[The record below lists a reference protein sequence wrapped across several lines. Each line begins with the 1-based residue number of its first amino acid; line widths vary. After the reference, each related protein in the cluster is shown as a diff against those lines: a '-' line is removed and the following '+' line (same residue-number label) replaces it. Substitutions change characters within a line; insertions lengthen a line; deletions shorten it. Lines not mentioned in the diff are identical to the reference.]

1 VSEKFDD
8 EKTSVYLDTSVISHL
23 DHSDTKEKYD
33 ITHRFWEDIKN
44 DVYDVYISDLV
55 LNEIMKCRQEKS
67 DLLLKYLSEINYTLL
82 NENDAIFQLSDEIVA
97 AGILTQKSYEDC
109 QHIAYAV
116 LNRCDCLLSWNMKH
130 LSTYKTNKGV
140 KKLTLLKELKSLYI
154 ITPMMMLEMGSDYA
168 EDFR

>member
-1 VSEKFDD
+1 MIFN

-23 DHSDTKEKYD
+23 DHADTREKYD
-33 ITHRFWEDIKN
+33 ITHRFWEDVKN

-55 LNEIMKCRQEKS
+55 LNEIKKCKKEKRII
-67 DLLLKYLSEINYTLL
+67 LQNYLADIKYTLL
-82 NENDAIFQLSDEIVA
+82 NENDTMFNLADEIISSGV
-97 AGILTQKSYEDC
+97 LTKKSYEDC

-130 LSTYKTNKGV
+130 LSTYKTNNGV
-140 KKLTLLKELKSLYI
+140 RKLTLQNDLKTIYI
-154 ITPMMMLEMGSDYA
+154 ITPTMMLEIGADYA

>member
-1 VSEKFDD
+1 MIFN

-23 DHSDTKEKYD
+23 DHADTREKYD
-33 ITHRFWEDIKN
+33 ITHRFWEDVKN

-55 LNEIMKCRQEKS
+55 LNEIMKCKQEKS
-67 DLLLKYLSEINYTLL
+67 DLLLEYLSQIKSTKLPQTKNILDL
-82 NENDAIFQLSDEIVA
+82 ADEIVRM
-97 AGILTQKSYEDC
+97 GILTQKSYEDC
-109 QHIAYAV
+109 QHIAYAI

-140 KKLTLLKELKSLYI
+140 KKLTLQKELKSLYI

>member
-1 VSEKFDD
+1 MIFN

-23 DHSDTKEKYD
+23 DHADTKEKYD
-33 ITHRFWEDIKN
+33 ITHRFWEDVKN

-55 LNEIMKCRQEKS
+55 LNEIKKCKKEKRV
-67 DLLLKYLSEINYTLL
+67 LLLNYLSEIKHTIIPQTEEALRL
-82 NENDAIFQLSDEIVA
+82 ADDIISM
-97 AGILTQKSYEDC
+97 GILTKKSYEDC

-130 LSTYKTNKGV
+130 LSTYKTNNGV
-140 KKLTLLKELKSLYI
+140 RKLTLQKDLKTIYI
-154 ITPMMMLEMGSDYA
+154 ITPTMMLEMGADYA